1 MFYEY
6 LKAQYEVSF
15 GQLPEAEAR
24 KKYEAIVNSS
34 TDGDYKVYILNDIAG
49 GLASANPKEAMAIL
63 KKAKEMYPKSE
74 FQNNIKI
81 QRIVLQLR

>member
-1 MFYEY
+1 MVNYQ
-6 LKAQYEVSF
+6 KRK
-15 GQLPEAEAR
+15 PE
-24 KKYEAIVNSS
+24 KYEAIVNSS

-49 GLASANPKEAMAIL
+49 GLASANPKEAMSIL